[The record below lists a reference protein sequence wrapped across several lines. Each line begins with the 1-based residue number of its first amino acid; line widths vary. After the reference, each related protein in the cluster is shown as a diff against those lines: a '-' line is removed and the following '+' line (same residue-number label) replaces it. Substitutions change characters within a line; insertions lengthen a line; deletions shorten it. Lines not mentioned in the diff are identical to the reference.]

1 MLFFTYLVFIY
12 LSTCFRNSR
21 CLSRKKGA
29 KNERDENIKI
39 ADTTT
44 AEMVSSGGRA
54 PPATAEAETAAAKRP
69 SPQPARKARKVA
81 TTESTAAVAPG
92 PSTPGSSR
100 ARGRRCGKCGGCA
113 RCERYDG
120 CMLTQLYCISLQKW
134 KWPVMHIGSLCCFTF
149 SPSLLC
155 VGFLVLQL

>member
-1 MLFFTYLVFIY
+1 M
-12 LSTCFRNSR
+12 
-21 CLSRKKGA
+21 
-29 KNERDENIKI
+29 D
-39 ADTTT
+39 
-44 AEMVSSGGRA
+44 SSGGRA

-69 SPQPARKARKVA
+69 SPQPARKGRKVA

-120 CMLTQLYCISLQKW
+120 CMLTQLYCIALQKW

-149 SPSLLC
+149 SPSLFYPVIIFISGSPIL
-155 VGFLVLQL
+155 LVHLLYFYAKPNKWVQQYLELLYCSVHY